1 MARVKGDRVVLDGGG
16 PEPISAWAIL
26 VHGHT
31 QPDLL
36 FSTQAGAEI
45 YRSYT
50 RHLAGCE
57 IVPVVVSDNV
67 VSRIG

>member
-1 MARVKGDRVVLDGGG
+1 MGRIKGDRVVLDNNA
-16 PEPISAWAIL
+16 EPLNAWAIL

-36 FSTQAGAEI
+36 FPTEAGAEI

-50 RHLAGCE
+50 RSLSGCE
-57 IVPVVVSDNV
+57 IVPVVVTGSV
-67 VSRIG
+67 VSRVS